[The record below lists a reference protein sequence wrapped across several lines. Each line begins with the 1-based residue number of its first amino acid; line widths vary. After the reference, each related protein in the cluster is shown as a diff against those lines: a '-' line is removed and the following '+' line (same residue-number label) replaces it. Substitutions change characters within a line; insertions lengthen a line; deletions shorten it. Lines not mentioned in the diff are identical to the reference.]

1 MEDGV
6 KRRRKM
12 EEKTVWRYVLDA
24 KHEPRRARKKE
35 MSARGQR
42 YDDGMYTGEK
52 TREQA
57 WDQLRKR
64 DHV

>member
-1 MEDGV
+1 MEV
-6 KRRRKM
+6 CPRRCQ
-12 EEKTVWRYVLDA
+12 VG
-24 KHEPRRARKKE
+24 KHELQEEFGKKKE
-35 MSARGQR
+35 TSARGQG